1 MISTIISIDGNIGS
15 GKSTL
20 YNEMQEYYRNNND
33 ICFVPEPV
41 DDWKNIV
48 DNNNTPILTN
58 LYQDTKKYAFRFQM
72 MAYISRLNLLR
83 NAVKHKYKIIITERC
98 VQTDRNV
105 FAKMLYDDDN
115 IEHDEYLIYNKWF
128 HEFLDELNIAGF
140 IYVKAD
146 PEVCD
151 NRVKKRGREGETIP
165 LKYLQRCHEYHE
177 EWLSKE
183 NNKLVIDANIDI
195 TSNISVKN
203 NWIKS
208 IDTWINKIL
217 LNNDITLEEY
227 IDSPKRPDY
236 IHDGLIWKTNSNTN
250 ECNNDSK
257 YKYVLQFDGGCRGN
271 PSNKLGLGCV
281 LIENNAIINEQ
292 FELVSVSDGTNN
304 KAEYMALIM
313 GLKLCVNNKVEEVLV
328 QGDSE
333 LIIKQINKI
342 YKVSSANLLPYY
354 NEVIKYKSHFKK
366 IKFEH
371 VKRHLN
377 KIADSLAN
385 KALDSNI

>member
-1 MISTIISIDGNIGS
+1 MISNIITIDGNIGS

-20 YNEMQEYYRNNND
+20 YNKLQYHYRNNND

-41 DDWKNIV
+41 DEWKNIV

-58 LYQDTKKYAFRFQM
+58 LYKDTKKYAFRFQM

-83 NAVKHKYKIIITERC
+83 NARKQKYKLIISERC

-105 FAKMLYDDDN
+105 FAKMLYDGGN

-128 HEFLDELNIAGF
+128 DEFLDELNIAGI
-140 IYVKAD
+140 IYIKAD
-146 PEVCD
+146 PEICED
-151 NRVKKRGREGETIP
+151 RVKKRGRAGEIIP
-165 LKYLQRCHEYHE
+165 LKYLQKCHEYHE
-177 EWLSKE
+177 EWLNKE
-183 NNKLVIDANIDI
+183 NNKLVINANVDI
-195 TSNISVKN
+195 TSNIRVQN
-203 NWIKS
+203 NWIKA
-208 IDTWINKIL
+208 IDNWIKMV
-217 LNNDITLEEY
+217 LNIDIMLEESVVY
-227 IDSPKRPDY
+227 PKQPDY
-236 IHDGLIWKTNSNTN
+236 IPDGLIWKTNSDTTESNN
-250 ECNNDSK
+250 ESK

-281 LIENNAIINEQ
+281 LLENNTIIDEQ
-292 FELVSVSDGTNN
+292 FKLVFVNDGTNN

-313 GLKLCVNNKVEEVLV
+313 GLKLCINNKVEEVLV

-354 NEVIKYKSHFKK
+354 NEVFEYNSHFKK

-385 KALDSNI
+385 KALDSNM